1 MKNRL
6 IYLAVILVVA
16 IAGVISYLHFSSTN
30 AHAAPEPSGVR
41 PAAVAVVKKQSLENT
56 VTLSG
61 EFRPFQVVDVHAKV
75 AGYIKRISVDVGDKV
90 KEGQIMAVLEVPE
103 LNAQVLAAEASVK
116 RSEDAIRRAQSD
128 MTRAKS
134 GHAATHLAYS
144 RLKQASDAR
153 PGLIAEQELDDALAK
168 DQEAEAQVES
178 EAAALSE
185 ANSQLSIAQ
194 AERKQLAAME
204 SYTNITAPFDAVVTK
219 RYADT
224 GSLIQAGTSSNTQA
238 MPVVQLAQWS
248 KLRLVVPVP
257 ESAVADI
264 HLGTIVQV
272 KVPDLKRNFEGKVAR
287 FADAVSDETR
297 TMHTEIDVENKKGT
311 LVDGMYAET
320 SLVLSE
326 KQNALTIPTQAVER
340 NGSKATVLMLDRD
353 NRVQVRE
360 ITLGEEGKDNV
371 EVASGL
377 KQGDEVVIGNRDE
390 FKIGDRVA
398 PKLIDETASD
408 GKAHL

>member
-1 MKNRL
+1 MKNKL
-6 IYLAVILVVA
+6 VYAGVVVA
-16 IAGVISYLHFSSTN
+16 MAIVGIIAYVRFSGTD
-30 AHAAPEPSGVR
+30 AHAAPETATIR
-41 PAAVAVVKKQSLENT
+41 PAAVAVAKQQPIMNT

-75 AGYIKRISVDVGDKV
+75 AGYIKKISVDVGDKV
-90 KEGQIMAVLEVPE
+90 KEGQVMAVLEVPE
-103 LNAQVLAAEASVK
+103 LNAQILGAEASVK
-116 RSEDAIRRAQSD
+116 RSEDAIRRAQSE
-128 MTRAKS
+128 MARAKS
-134 GHAATHLAYS
+134 SHAATHLAYS

-185 ANSQLSIAQ
+185 ANSQLSISQ
-194 AERKQLAAME
+194 AERKQLSAMQ

-248 KLRLVVPVP
+248 RLRLVVPVP
-257 ESAVADI
+257 ESAVSDI

-272 KVPDLKRNFEGKVAR
+272 NVPDLKRTFEGKVAR
-287 FADAVSDETR
+287 FADALSDETR
-297 TMHTEIDVENKKGT
+297 TMHTEIDVENTKGT

-320 SLVLSE
+320 SLVLSR
-326 KQNALTIPTQAVER
+326 KDAALTIPTQAVER
-340 NGSKATVLMLDRD
+340 NGSKATVLVLDSD
-353 NRVQVRE
+353 NRVQERE
-360 ITLGEEGKDNV
+360 IQLGEEGKDSV

-377 KQGDEVVIGNRDE
+377 KAGDEVVIGNRSDY
-390 FKIGDRVA
+390 KPGDRVQ
-398 PKLIDETASD
+398 PKLLDETASD
-408 GKAHL
+408 GKARL

>member
-1 MKNRL
+1 MKKL
-6 IYLAVILVVA
+6 IYISTVVVVLFG
-16 IAGVISYLHFSSTN
+16 IAAYLRFSGMK
-30 AHAAPEPSGVR
+30 AHAAPESAVIR
-41 PAAVAVVKKQSLENT
+41 PAAVAVARQQPLENT

-90 KEGQIMAVLEVPE
+90 RSGQVMAVLEVPE
-103 LNAQVLAAEASVK
+103 LSAQILGAEASVK
-116 RSEDAIRRAQSD
+116 RSQDAIRRAQSD
-128 MTRAKS
+128 MARAKS
-134 GHAATHLAYS
+134 GHAATHLAYA

-168 DQEAEAQVES
+168 DQEAEAEVES

-194 AERKQLAAME
+194 AERGQLAAME

-238 MPVVQLAQWS
+238 MPVVQLAEWS

-257 ESAVADI
+257 ESAVSDI

-272 KVPDLKRNFEGKVAR
+272 NVPDLKRTFEGKVAR
-287 FADAVSDETR
+287 FADALSDETR
-297 TMHTEIDVENKKGT
+297 TMHTEIDVENKQGT

-320 SLVLSE
+320 SLVLSRKE
-326 KQNALTIPTQAVER
+326 AALTIPTQAIER
-340 NGSKATVLMLDRD
+340 NGSKVTVLVLDAE
-353 NRVQVRE
+353 NRVRERE
-360 ITLGEEGKDNV
+360 ITLGEEGSNNV

-377 KQGDEVVIGNRDE
+377 KAGEEVVIGNRGE
-390 FKIGDRVA
+390 YKIGDRVA
-398 PKLIDETASD
+398 PKLLEETASD